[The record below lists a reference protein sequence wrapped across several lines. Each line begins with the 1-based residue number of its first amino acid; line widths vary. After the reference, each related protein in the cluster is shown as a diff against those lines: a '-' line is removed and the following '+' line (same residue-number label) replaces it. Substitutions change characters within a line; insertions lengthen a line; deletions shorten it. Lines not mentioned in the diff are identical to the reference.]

1 MNQNEVKAAN
11 DSPPAPVPKPPTPA
25 PKAPPQPKRDLI
37 AEALKK
43 EEAKKPDTKQAD
55 AKTPIPPRKPPPPAV
70 PAFDANQVMALLDKR
85 AATPGGDRRNDQRH
99 ELTRLGAPSAMA
111 AILSQ
116 GELDALR
123 ARLGA
128 IVEPARGRRRGR
140 G

>member
-1 MNQNEVKAAN
+1 MRSRPQTTCRPV
-11 DSPPAPVPKPPTPA
+11 PVPKPPTPA

-85 AATPGGDRRNDQRH
+85 TPQRQAATGETPNDTAALGCDRSGG
-99 ELTRLGAPSAMA
+99 
-111 AILSQ
+111 
-116 GELDALR
+116 R
-123 ARLGA
+123 ATVAG
-128 IVEPARGRRRGR
+128 
-140 G
+140 